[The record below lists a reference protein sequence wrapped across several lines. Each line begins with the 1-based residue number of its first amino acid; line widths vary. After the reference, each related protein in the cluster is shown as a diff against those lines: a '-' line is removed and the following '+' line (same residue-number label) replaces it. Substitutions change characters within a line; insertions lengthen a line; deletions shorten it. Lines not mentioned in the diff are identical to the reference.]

1 MIASIG
7 CMSRHDDFQR
17 CWYWVCEGE
26 RRWASM
32 ACRRRTSGRPRRP
45 TSPPGAEVAL
55 MATGRR
61 LRPLQRGTAYMER
74 CALDALRA
82 GGGAAIEPPGTL
94 SFPCVPAFSLLR
106 LRHSSS

>member
-1 MIASIG
+1 MLASIG

-17 CWYWVCEGE
+17 CWYLVHDGE
-26 RRWASM
+26 RRCACM
-32 ACRRRTSGRPRRP
+32 ACRRRPSGGPRRP
-45 TSPPGAEVAL
+45 PIPPSAEVAL
-55 MATGRR
+55 LATARR
-61 LRPLQRGTAYMER
+61 LRPLQRGTDYMER

-82 GGGAAIEPPGTL
+82 GGGAAVEPPGTV